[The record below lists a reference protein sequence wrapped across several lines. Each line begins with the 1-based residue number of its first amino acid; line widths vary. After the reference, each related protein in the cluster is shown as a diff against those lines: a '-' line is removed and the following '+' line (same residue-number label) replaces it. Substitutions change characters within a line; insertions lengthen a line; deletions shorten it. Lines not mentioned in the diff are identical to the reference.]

1 MRIVVLLIVILFMA
15 PLDAFSNISLP
26 SVFSDNMV
34 MQRNSN
40 VKIWGWA
47 KPGEVVKISATWAGD
62 TLQTKAGVN
71 GNWEILLPTPGLK
84 EPQEVS
90 ITGYNT
96 VVLKNVL
103 LGEVWLVSGQSNME
117 WTAAAG
123 IDNAEAAIADAENDK
138 IRFFTVLNR
147 TATCPQQDLDGSWV
161 ASTPETMKHFSAV
174 AYFFGKKLNEEL
186 DVPIGLINS
195 SWGGTPAE
203 VWMPAEVIESD
214 EKLTEAANLL
224 PTTEWGP
231 RDPGLL
237 YNAMIS
243 PLVPFEV
250 AGVLWY
256 QGESNSDNA
265 DHYEEV
271 FSALIDSWRK
281 KWDSEL
287 PFFYAQIA
295 PYDYGDNYA
304 GVKVRDAQRR
314 VLKMP
319 KTGMV
324 MTSDIGDIEDIH
336 PRNKEDVGYRFA
348 NIALKEVYGKNIS
361 AHPPLVS
368 KIEKSKNKLRVY
380 FENTENLNLDK
391 KNPES
396 QFEVAGKDG
405 IFKPVKVKI
414 RSNYV
419 ELDVK
424 RIKEPVEVRYSW
436 SNTGTSNIF
445 NEAGLPA
452 SSFIEE
458 IE

>member
-1 MRIVVLLIVILFMA
+1 MRILILLIAIFFMA
-15 PLDAFSNISLP
+15 PVDAFSNISLP

-34 MQRNSN
+34 LQRNSD

-47 KPGEVVKISATWAGD
+47 KPGEVVKISTTWGND
-62 TLQTKAGVN
+62 TLQTRVGKN
-71 GNWEILLPTPGLK
+71 GKWEIMLPTPDIRG
-84 EPQEVS
+84 PQQVS

-96 VVLKNVL
+96 VVLKNML

-123 IDNAEAAIADAENDK
+123 IYNAEAAIADAENDQ

-147 TATCPQQDLDGSWV
+147 TASCPQQDLDGSWV
-161 ASTPETMKHFSAV
+161 ASTPETMKHFSAI
-174 AYFFGKKLNEEL
+174 AYFFGKKINKEL
-186 DVPIGLINS
+186 GVPVGLINS

-203 VWMPAEVIESD
+203 VWMPSEVIENCK
-214 EKLTEAANLL
+214 ELTEAAKML
-224 PTTEWGP
+224 PKTEWGP

-237 YNAMIS
+237 YNAMIA
-243 PLVPFEV
+243 PLVPFEL

-256 QGESNSDNA
+256 QGESNTDNA
-265 DHYEEV
+265 DHYEQI
-271 FSALIDSWRK
+271 FSELINSWRQ
-281 KWDSEL
+281 KWHKEL

-295 PYDYGDNYA
+295 PYGYGDNFW

-324 MTSDIGDIEDIH
+324 MTSDIGDIKDIH
-336 PRNKEDVGYRFA
+336 PRNKEDVGLRFA
-348 NIALKEVYGKNIS
+348 ALALSDVYGREIA
-361 AHPPLVS
+361 AHAPLVS
-368 KIEKSKNKLRVY
+368 EIKKNKNKLKIT
-380 FENTENLNLDK
+380 FSNAEKLSLNKEN
-391 KNPES
+391 PAS

-405 IFKPVKVKI
+405 NFKPVKFSIKNNTI
-414 RSNYV
+414 
-419 ELDVK
+419 ELNV
-424 RIKEPVEVRYSW
+424 REIKDPVEVRYSW
-436 SNTGTSNIF
+436 RNTGTSNIF

-452 SSFIEE
+452 SSFAEE